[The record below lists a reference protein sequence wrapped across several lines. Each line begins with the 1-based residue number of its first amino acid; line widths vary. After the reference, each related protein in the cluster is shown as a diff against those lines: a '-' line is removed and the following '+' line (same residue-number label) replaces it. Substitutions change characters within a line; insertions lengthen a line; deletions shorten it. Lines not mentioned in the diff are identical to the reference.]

1 MIRGD
6 TSSEGSGNDNFA
18 AVNEHIVLIQEYA
31 SFICIMIVWQGSST
45 LDGKTRAAVAG
56 PALQSYRPYGEGLM
70 IPRAK
75 HQHGPTTTSANPGSA
90 ERGEAAPNREH
101 QLMDYLD
108 GRVSRQ
114 HFPRS
119 SRHF

>member
-1 MIRGD
+1 
-6 TSSEGSGNDNFA
+6 
-18 AVNEHIVLIQEYA
+18 
-31 SFICIMIVWQGSST
+31 
-45 LDGKTRAAVAG
+45 
-56 PALQSYRPYGEGLM
+56 M

-119 SRHF
+119 SRHFKIQILFAIFLGSQESASGQRR